1 MKAGESSMA
10 SKNSMSSFSSLDS
23 PSGVLPEP
31 SVETSTSDSQ
41 ITFKVFVMC
50 DLCTY
55 GCVCWAIPSTLFPNY
70 CAVWLAAQWSPPDGG
85 AVPAH
90 TAAHAAIADCALLLG
105 PQSPD
110 RPAAKRLG

>member
-1 MKAGESSMA
+1 MA

-23 PSGVLPEP
+23 PSGVLSEP
-31 SVETSTSDSQ
+31 SVETRFDGLMFLQVIFKDSVCLV
-41 ITFKVFVMC
+41 TC
-50 DLCTY
+50 ELCSH

-70 CAVWLAAQWSPPDGG
+70 YAVWLAAQWSPPDGG

-90 TAAHAAIADCALLLG
+90 TAAHAAIADCALPLD

-110 RPAAKRLG
+110 RPDTKRLG